1 MAFAREEVDPE
12 AVKILAQAGFTWDP
26 QTLGF
31 RRGSVSA
38 AESGAGSVVIDY
50 EFLRDQKLIVGSELG
65 RSERTG
71 QLLRLRILLQSLN

>member
-12 AVKILAQAGFTWDP
+12 AVKILVQAGFTWDP
-26 QTLGF
+26 QMLGF
-31 RRGSVSA
+31 RRSGDATDSA
-38 AESGAGSVVIDY
+38 VIDY

-71 QLLRLRILLQSLN
+71 QLLRLRILLESLN